1 MKTVL
6 MGNLKEINVSG
17 SLEEYGRVIWKLIT
31 QEQVVK
37 TLW

>member
-17 SLEEYGRVIWKLIT
+17 SLEEYGRVI
-31 QEQVVK
+31 
-37 TLW
+37 